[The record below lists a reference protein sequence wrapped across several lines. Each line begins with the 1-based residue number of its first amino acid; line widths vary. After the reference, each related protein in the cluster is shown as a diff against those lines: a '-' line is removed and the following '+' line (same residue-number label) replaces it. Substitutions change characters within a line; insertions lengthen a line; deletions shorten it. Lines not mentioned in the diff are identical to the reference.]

1 MNLVMSLEFRTF
13 AKNIGRIMIDYKDIE
28 RNVNNEVNNEVNIH
42 LELDNG
48 LVIDVSGYNRLSQ
61 TCWITFT
68 MKDLGKYLGKEY
80 INDEYYFELAV
91 WDVRHEIEEI
101 INKIK

>member
-1 MNLVMSLEFRTF
+1 
-13 AKNIGRIMIDYKDIE
+13 MIDYKDIE
-28 RNVNNEVNNEVNIH
+28 RNVNNEVNIH

-68 MKDLGKYLGKEY
+68 MKDLGKYLSKEY
-80 INDEYYFELAV
+80 INDEYDFELAV
-91 WDVRHEIEEI
+91 WNVCHEIEEI